1 VSWLSYGTKGRAE
14 TLRFSGCALERLGTL
29 GMCWTGSLTRWRQK
43 TSPRVAIGHDARYD
57 VLMKMER
64 TRIPGVY
71 SRGSRYVCV
80 YRDPDGIQRKKAFRT
95 QGEAAAFKK
104 QQEVAIH
111 EGTYQAPSTI
121 TLHVYM
127 AEWLPAYDQ
136 IRENTR
142 DDYQTGLDLAK
153 RFFSQ
158 REKLTQVTPRRIA
171 EYVAWMSRDQ
181 KLASSSVRKRLAP
194 ISSMFRTA
202 MEQGLVRSN
211 PCTGVRL
218 PRVAEQP
225 HDEDHIDTDVKVF
238 TVEQLNL
245 IFMVAKEPLLWHLL
259 ACTGLRISEALAL
272 EWRHLELNGSSPHVK
287 VRRAIVRGKTDLPKS
302 KYGRRDVA
310 LPFSLVRQLR
320 ETERASDD
328 LVFPSRA
335 DTPFSPN
342 NLRKVLQ
349 PVLEE
354 AGCAWAGFHTFRHT
368 YASMQLSRGT
378 NIVALSRALGHHSAS
393 FTLQVYAHL
402 MKGDEAPALEIGD
415 SSSISSESLHLAEI
429 AR

>member
-1 VSWLSYGTKGRAE
+1 MR
-14 TLRFSGCALERLGTL
+14 
-29 GMCWTGSLTRWRQK
+29 
-43 TSPRVAIGHDARYD
+43 
-57 VLMKMER
+57 MER
-64 TRIPGVY
+64 TRLPGIY
-71 SRGSRYVCV
+71 KRGSRFVAV

-127 AEWLPAYDQ
+127 DEWISSYDQ

-142 DDYQTGLDLAK
+142 DDYQTGVDLAK

-158 REKLTQVTPRRIA
+158 REKLTQITPRRIA
-171 EYVAWMSRDQ
+171 EYVTWLSREGGQDGD
-181 KLASSSVRKRLAP
+181 KPSPLAPTSVRKRLAP
-194 ISSMFRTA
+194 LSSMFRTA

-238 TVEQLNL
+238 TLEQLDCVL
-245 IFMVAKEPLLWHLL
+245 GIAKRPLLWQLL

-272 EWRHLELNGSSPHVK
+272 EWRHFVLNGDSPHVK
-287 VRRAIVRGKTDLPKS
+287 VRRGIVRGRLDMPKS
-302 KYGRRDVA
+302 KHGRRDVA
-310 LPFSLVRQLR
+310 LPMSLVYALR
-320 ETERASDD
+320 GVCGAPEG
-328 LVFPSRA
+328 LVFASTTG
-335 DTPFSPN
+335 TPLMPN
-342 NLRKVLQ
+342 NLRRRVLR
-349 PVLEE
+349 PALEE
-354 AGCAWAGFHTFRHT
+354 AGASWAGFHTFRHT
-368 YASMQLSRGT
+368 YASMHLSRGT

-402 MKGDEAPALEIGD
+402 MKGDEAPALEINM
-415 SSSISSESLHLAEI
+415 SNERIMIEA
-429 AR
+429 

>member
-1 VSWLSYGTKGRAE
+1 
-14 TLRFSGCALERLGTL
+14 
-29 GMCWTGSLTRWRQK
+29 
-43 TSPRVAIGHDARYD
+43 
-57 VLMKMER
+57 MKMER

-71 SRGSRYVCV
+71 ARGSRYVAA

-121 TLHVYM
+121 TLHAYVD
-127 AEWLPAYDQ
+127 EWLPAYDQ

-142 DDYQTGLDLAK
+142 DDYQTGVDTAK
-153 RFFSQ
+153 RFFNH
-158 REKLTQVTPRRIA
+158 REKLTQITPRRIS
-171 EYVAWMSRDQ
+171 EYVAWLTKQ
-181 KLASSSVRKRLAP
+181 GLAPSSVRKRVAP
-194 ISSMFRTA
+194 LSSMFRTA

-211 PCTGVRL
+211 PCQGVRMPKL
-218 PRVAEQP
+218 QAQV
-225 HDEDHIDTDVKVF
+225 HDEDHEDTDVKVF
-238 TVEQLNL
+238 TLEQLDTIL
-245 IFMVAKEPLLWHLL
+245 RVVKHPPLFELL

-287 VRRAIVRGKTDLPKS
+287 VRRAIVRGQIGLPKS
-302 KYGRRDVA
+302 RYGKRDIS
-310 LPFSLVRQLR
+310 LPFSIVRALR
-320 ETERASDD
+320 ATEGASNE
-328 LVFPSRA
+328 LLFQSSA
-335 DTPFSPN
+335 DTALMPN
-342 NLRKVLQ
+342 NVRRRVLQ
-349 PVLEE
+349 PALEE

-402 MKGDEAPALEIGD
+402 MKGDEAPALEINKG
-415 SSSISSESLHLAEI
+415 ETNEGLQ
-429 AR
+429 ARGLLGLRNGVAGSVGAGTTTR